1 MIFRALSGWRGSV
14 WLLAPVIA
22 GLLSAGPA
30 LTPALAQ
37 VVPLPLSLKDVPAP
51 EPTNLYAF
59 LKGNPQGTPEE
70 RLLAA
75 RAKQAATVLG
85 KALFWDMQVGS
96 DNVQACASC
105 HFNAGADFR
114 AKNQL
119 SPGLSGTPPDTL
131 FGNPSAFVPPGTPG
145 HPNFGPNITVT
156 ASDFPFHE
164 RFPATA
170 PVDRFQ
176 PDSEFLTLVRDT
188 NDVMSSQGVKQND
201 DAALSDSIFHWK
213 NFDQRRVEPRNAPT
227 MINAVFHLDMFW
239 DGRASFIFNGVNPF
253 GFRDR
258 DSKVKRNL
266 GTAASPNVQEVL
278 VRIPF
283 AAHASQAVGPP
294 LSSFEMSGIIRTFP
308 DLGNKLLH
316 PDLVPL
322 ARQVVHPQDSVLGP
336 YALAD
341 FVRNKQGKPTGK
353 LNNVPGL
360 SKIAA
365 PFTDTNGNGRLDYA
379 DMVRAAF
386 KEEWWN
392 GSPTQM
398 ADNFTLFFGLAVQL
412 YQALLISDDTPFDQF
427 MGANANVRG
436 NGAPIPPRPEALTP
450 QALLGLDIFQGTNLS
465 GQNPTLINGG
475 CTNCHILPET
485 SNHVVRLMG
494 VQAPAG
500 VTNDPLDPVNVLVP
514 QLLLE
519 VMLLGDNTLGVYDTG
534 FYNIG
539 VRPTEED
546 HGRFGSAPPTN
557 GFPEGLPFSYAEL
570 ALLKLSGQL
579 PPDVAQFVPDQG
591 ADELGNILPLAQLF
605 AQTGNRV
612 VTRGAFKVP
621 NLRNQ
626 EFMGPY
632 FHNGG
637 DATLRHVVEFYTRGG
652 NFPATNIAHL
662 DADILPLPDLDTLVP
677 GDLGDQHLRALVAFL
692 SQGLTDPRV
701 ANRQAP
707 FDHPQ
712 LFIPEGATGKTPQL
726 DKMIEIKPTGR
737 TGGVPLARFLGLDP
751 QTP

>member
-1 MIFRALSGWRGSV
+1 M
-14 WLLAPVIA
+14 
-22 GLLSAGPA
+22 
-30 LTPALAQ
+30 
-37 VVPLPLSLKDVPAP
+37 PAP

-59 LKGNPQGTPEE
+59 LKGNPQGTT
-70 RLLAA
+70 AQQN
-75 RAKQAATVLG
+75 QAALAKRAAIALG

-119 SPGLSGTPPDTL
+119 SPGLSGNPPDTV

-145 HPNFGPNITVT
+145 HPNFGPNITVAAT
-156 ASDFPFHE
+156 DFPFHE

-176 PDSEFLTLVRDT
+176 PASEFLTLVRDT

-201 DAALSDSIFHWK
+201 DAAPTDPIFGWK

-227 MINAVFHLDMFW
+227 MLNAVFNLDMFW
-239 DGRASFIFNGVNPF
+239 DGRASFVFNGVNPF

-266 GTAASPNVQEVL
+266 GTEGAPDVQEVF

-283 AAHASQAVGPP
+283 GAHASQAVGPP
-294 LSSFEMSGIIRTFP
+294 LSPFEMTGITRSFP
-308 DLGNKLLH
+308 DLGAKLLD
-316 PDLVPL
+316 PALVPL
-322 ARQVVHPQDSVLGP
+322 ARQVVHPRDSVLGP
-336 YALAD
+336 YANAG
-341 FVRNKQGKPTGK
+341 FVLNKQGRPTNK
-353 LNNVPGL
+353 LNGVTGM

-365 PFTDTNGNGRLDYA
+365 PFSDTNGNGKLDYA
-379 DMVRAAF
+379 DMIKAAF
-386 KEEWWN
+386 KPEWWN

-398 ADNFTLFFGLAVQL
+398 ADNFSLFFGLAVQL
-412 YQALLISDDTPFDQF
+412 YQATLISDDTPFDRF

-436 NGAPIPPRPEALTP
+436 GGTPIPPNPNALTA
-450 QALLGLDIFQGTNLS
+450 QEQLGLDIFQGTNLS
-465 GQNPTLINGG
+465 GQNPGLINGG
-475 CTNCHILPET
+475 CINCHILPET
-485 SNHVVRLMG
+485 TNHVVRLLG
-494 VQAPAG
+494 VQPPAG
-500 VTNDPLDPVNVLVP
+500 VNNNPLDPVNVLVP
-514 QLLLE
+514 QALLE
-519 VMLLGDNTLGVYDTG
+519 LMLLGDNTLGVYDTG
-534 FYNIG
+534 FYNIS

-546 HGRFGSAPPTN
+546 HGRFGTAPPTT
-557 GFPEGLPFSYAEL
+557 GFAAGLPLSYVEL
-570 ALLKLSGQL
+570 ALMKLNGQL

-591 ADELGNILPLAQLF
+591 QDEAGNVFTLAQLF
-605 AQTGNRV
+605 AQANNRF
-612 VTRGAFKVP
+612 VTRGSFKVP

-652 NFPATNIAHL
+652 NFPATNIANL
-662 DADILPLPDLDTLVP
+662 DADIAPIPGLDTLVP
-677 GDLGDQHLRALVAFL
+677 GDAGDQNLQALVAFL
-692 SQGLTDPRV
+692 SRGLTDPRV
-701 ANRQAP
+701 ANQQAP

-712 LFIPEGATGKTPQL
+712 LFIPEGATGNTPEL
-726 DKMIEIKPTGR
+726 DKMIEIKPTGAA
-737 TGGVPLARFLGLDP
+737 GGVALPRFLGLNP